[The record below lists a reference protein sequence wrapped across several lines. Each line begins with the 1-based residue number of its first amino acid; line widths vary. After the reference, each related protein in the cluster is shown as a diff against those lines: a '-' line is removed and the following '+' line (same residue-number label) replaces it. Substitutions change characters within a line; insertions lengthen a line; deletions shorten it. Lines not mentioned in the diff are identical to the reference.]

1 MCLNHCSN
9 LQIQILEELINA
21 SLTPKNVVVRASIVR
36 MFVQGVAPTPI
47 SRTLCISYP
56 TLYKWQNRWMKATA
70 DLNKIETR
78 SSKSE
83 LKKAILDVL
92 KDGYR
97 SGAPPKFT
105 EDQVMKILALACKSP
120 ESEGLPISHWS
131 CTSLAEHAKKLGIVD
146 SISPKQIN
154 NFLKSGGIKTSQ
166 KQMLA
171 QFTRKKSKN
180 I

>member
-120 ESEGLPISHWS
+120 
-131 CTSLAEHAKKLGIVD
+131 
-146 SISPKQIN
+146 
-154 NFLKSGGIKTSQ
+154 
-166 KQMLA
+166 
-171 QFTRKKSKN
+171 
-180 I
+180 